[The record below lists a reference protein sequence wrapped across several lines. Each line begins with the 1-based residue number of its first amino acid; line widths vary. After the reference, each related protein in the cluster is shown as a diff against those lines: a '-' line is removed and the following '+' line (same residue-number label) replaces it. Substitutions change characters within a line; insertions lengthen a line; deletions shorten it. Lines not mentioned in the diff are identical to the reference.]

1 MIMKIGG
8 HVPES
13 AGAKRNEPA
22 VQQVDPKKLAAP
34 EDPATLFAG
43 RGALA
48 TRIEQ
53 GKAAR
58 SKVPR
63 ARLADCKIE
72 DRDPIA
78 LLEASNVGRVVELIP
93 IRFGRMVAS
102 PFAFYRGAAPLMAYD
117 LSKLPHSDLTV
128 QLGGDAHLANFGLFA
143 SPERRVL
150 FGPNDFDETLPGPFD
165 WDVRRLAASFVIAAR
180 ERGFAT
186 SDQRGVVRRLCET
199 FRQRVAEFSRM
210 DTLDIWYYQFSAAGM
225 MAIADSMEERRKEHA
240 VIEKARLQSSRS
252 VLTHAT
258 EFVNGKL
265 RIKDVPPLVYHVP
278 LESPHDHKYYDAMV
292 RRFFADY
299 RLTLADD
306 RRALFDR
313 YELVDVAIRVVGIG
327 SVGTRCY
334 EALFMAD
341 GECPLFLQLKEAR
354 ASVLEGYVPPSRYP
368 NHGQRVVNGQR
379 LLQSASDIFLG
390 WSKTRHTG
398 NDFYVRQ
405 LRDMKGAFDF
415 TTFDVEDLGEY
426 AVSCAHAL
434 AHSMAKAGDP
444 ALLTG
449 YVGKSAAFDEAIER
463 FALAYAEQN
472 EADWK
477 VLKAAAKSGRIQVTR
492 E

>member
-1 MIMKIGG
+1 MPKAAAEK
-8 HVPES
+8 HTVS
-13 AGAKRNEPA
+13 ATAE
-22 VQQVDPKKLAAP
+22 AANSGTSAP
-34 EDPATLFAG
+34 LEDPSLLFAG
-43 RGALA
+43 RGSVAS
-48 TRIEQ
+48 RIGR

-58 SKVPR
+58 KATPR
-63 ARLADCKIE
+63 ERLAECRID
-72 DRDPIA
+72 DRDPLA
-78 LLEASNVGRVVELIP
+78 LLDASNVGRVPELIP
-93 IRFGRMVAS
+93 IRYGRMVAG

-117 LSKLPHSDLTV
+117 LSKLPHSSLFV

-143 SPERRVL
+143 SPERRIL

-165 WDVRRLAASFVIAAR
+165 WDVRRLATSFVIAAR

-186 SDQRGVVRRLCET
+186 RDQRAVVRRLCET
-199 FRQRVAEFSRM
+199 FRQRIAGFCRM
-210 DTLDIWYYQFSAAGM
+210 DTLEVWYDQFRAASM
-225 MAIADSMEERRKEHA
+225 LMIADSVEERRKELA
-240 VIEKARLQSSRS
+240 VIEKARQQSSRS
-252 VLTHAT
+252 VMTRAT
-258 EFVNGKL
+258 ETVNGRL

-278 LESPHDHKYYDAMV
+278 LASPHDQRQYDAQV

-299 RLTLADD
+299 RLTLSDD

-334 EALFMAD
+334 QALFMAD

-354 ASVLEGYVPPSRYP
+354 ASVLEGYVPPSRFP
-368 NHGQRVVNGQR
+368 NHGQRVVTGQR

-390 WSKTRHTG
+390 WSKMRHTG

-444 ALLTG
+444 ALLAG
-449 YVGKSAAFDEAIER
+449 YMGKSGAFDQAIEQ
-463 FALAYAEQN
+463 FALAYAEKN
-472 EADWK
+472 EADWA
-477 VLKAAAKSGRIQVTR
+477 VLKAAIKSGRIQAIR

>member
-1 MIMKIGG
+1 MLNT
-8 HVPES
+8 V
-13 AGAKRNEPA
+13 AAKQNEPA
-22 VQQVDPKKLAAP
+22 AEHVDPKTAAAP
-34 EDPATLFAG
+34 GDPSTMFAG
-43 RGALA
+43 RGSLA
-48 TRIEQ
+48 MRIDR

-58 SKVPR
+58 KTMPR
-63 ARLADCKIE
+63 ERLAECKIE
-72 DRDPIA
+72 DRDPLA
-78 LLEASNVGRVVELIP
+78 LLEASNVGRVTELIP
-93 IRFGRMVAS
+93 IRYGRMVQS
-102 PFAFYRGAAPLMAYD
+102 PFAFYRGAAPLMAFD
-117 LSKLPHSDLTV
+117 LSKLPHSSVNV

-143 SPERRVL
+143 SPERRIL

-186 SDQRGVVRRLCET
+186 RDQRGVVHRLCET
-199 FRQRVAEFSRM
+199 FRQRMTEFSRM
-210 DTLDIWYYQFSAAGM
+210 DTLDVWYYQFQAESM
-225 MAIADSMEERRKEHA
+225 LAIADTDQERKKERA
-240 VIEKARLQSSRS
+240 VIDAARLQSSRS
-252 VLTHAT
+252 VMNHST
-258 EFVNGKL
+258 ETVNGKL

-278 LESPHDHKYYDAMV
+278 LESPHDQKQYDSMV

-299 RLTLADD
+299 RLTLPDD

-354 ASVLEGYVPPSRYP
+354 ASALEGYLPASHYP

-390 WSKTRHTG
+390 WSKMQHTG

-415 TTFDVEDLGEY
+415 TTFDVEDLSEY
-426 AVSCAHAL
+426 AASCAHAL

-444 ALLTG
+444 ALLVG
-449 YVGKSAAFDEAIER
+449 YAGKSDAFDQAIER
-463 FALAYAEQN
+463 FALAYADQN
-472 EADWK
+472 EKDWS
-477 VLKAAAKSGRIQVTR
+477 VLKAAVKAGRIQVQV
-492 E
+492 

>member
-1 MIMKIGG
+1 M
-8 HVPES
+8 PDS
-13 AGAKRNEPA
+13 AAEKKRNEPA
-22 VQQVDPKKLAAP
+22 AQRTDPNPLTAQ
-34 EDPATLFAG
+34 EDPSTLFGG
-43 RGALA
+43 RGSVAA
-48 TRIEQ
+48 RIEQ
-53 GKAAR
+53 GRAAR
-58 SKVPR
+58 TTVPR
-63 ARLADCKIE
+63 AKLADCKID

-78 LLEASNVGRVVELIP
+78 LLDASNVGRVPELIP
-93 IRFGRMVAS
+93 IRYGRMVAS

-117 LSKLPHSDLTV
+117 LSKLPHSDLIV
-128 QLGGDAHLANFGLFA
+128 QLCGDAHLANFGLFA
-143 SPERRVL
+143 SPERRIL

-180 ERGFAT
+180 ERGLAARA
-186 SDQRGVVRRLCET
+186 QRSVVRRLCET
-199 FRQRVAEFSRM
+199 FRQRIAEFSRM
-210 DTLDIWYYQFSAAGM
+210 DTLDVWYDQFRAASM
-225 MAIADSMEERRKEHA
+225 LAIAGSREERRKELA
-240 VIEKARLQSSRS
+240 VIDRARQQSSRS
-252 VLTHAT
+252 MTTHAT
-258 EFVNGKL
+258 ELVNGKL

-278 LESPHDHKYYDAMV
+278 LASPHDHRQYDALV

-299 RLTLADD
+299 RLTLPDD

-341 GECPLFLQLKEAR
+341 GACPLFLQLKEAR
-354 ASVLEGYVPPSRYP
+354 TSVLEGYLAPSRYS

-390 WSKTRHTG
+390 WSKMRHTG

-415 TTFDVEDLGEY
+415 TTFDFEDLDEY
-426 AVSCAHAL
+426 AVCCAHAL

-444 ALLTG
+444 ALLSG
-449 YVGKSAAFDEAIER
+449 YLGKSGEFDAAIER
-463 FALAYAEQN
+463 FALAYADQN
-472 EADWK
+472 EADWTA
-477 VLKAAAKSGRIQVTR
+477 LKAAVKAGRIQVLR

>member
-1 MIMKIGG
+1 MSD
-8 HVPES
+8 S
-13 AGAKRNEPA
+13 AAAKPMQPA
-22 VQQVDPKKLAAP
+22 TDQADPRTLAAQ
-34 EDPATLFAG
+34 EDPSTLFAG
-43 RGALA
+43 RGSLA
-48 TRIEQ
+48 ARVEQ

-58 SKVPR
+58 KKAPR
-63 ARLADCKIE
+63 AELGTCKID

-78 LLEASNVGRVVELIP
+78 LLDASNVGRVPELIP
-93 IRFGRMVAS
+93 IRYGRMVAS
-102 PFAFYRGAAPLMAYD
+102 PFAFYRGAAPLMAHD
-117 LSKLPHSDLTV
+117 LSKLPHSDVTV

-143 SPERRVL
+143 SPERRIL

-180 ERGFAT
+180 ERGFAIR
-186 SDQRGVVRRLCET
+186 DQRAVVRRLCET
-199 FRQRVAEFSRM
+199 FRQRLAGLSSM
-210 DTLDIWYYQFSAAGM
+210 DTLDVWYCQFKAASM
-225 MAIADSMEERRKEHA
+225 LAIADSVEERRKELA
-240 VIEKARLQSSRS
+240 VIEKAKQQSSRS
-252 VLTHAT
+252 VMTHAT
-258 EFVNGKL
+258 EMDNGKL
-265 RIKDVPPLVYHVP
+265 RIKDAPPLVYHVP
-278 LESPHDHKYYDAMV
+278 LESPHDQKQYQALV

-299 RLTLADD
+299 RLTLPDD

-354 ASVLEGYVPPSRYP
+354 ASALEGYLAPSRYA

-390 WSKTRHTG
+390 WSKMHHTG

-444 ALLTG
+444 ALLSG
-449 YVGKSAAFDEAIER
+449 YVGKSEAFDEAVVQ

-472 EADWK
+472 EADWT
-477 VLKAAAKSGRIQVTR
+477 VLKAAVKAGRIQVIR

>member
-1 MIMKIGG
+1 MA
-8 HVPES
+8 ES
-13 AGAKRNEPA
+13 AAEKRNEPA
-22 VQQVDPKKLAAP
+22 AQCSDPKTLVAQ
-34 EDPATLFAG
+34 EDPSALFAG
-43 RGALA
+43 RGSSAARL
-48 TRIEQ
+48 EQ

-58 SKVPR
+58 AKVPR

-72 DRDPIA
+72 GRDPIA
-78 LLEASNVGRVVELIP
+78 LLDASNAGRVTELIP
-93 IRFGRMVAS
+93 IRYGRMVAS

-117 LSKLPHSDLTV
+117 LSKLPHSDVIV

-186 SDQRGVVRRLCET
+186 RDQRSVVRRLCET
-199 FRQRVAEFSRM
+199 FRQRVADFSRM
-210 DTLDIWYYQFSAAGM
+210 DTLDVWYYQFKAAGM
-225 MAIADSMEERRKEHA
+225 LAIADSTEERRKELA
-240 VIEKARLQSSRS
+240 VIEKARQQSSRS
-252 VLTHAT
+252 LMTHQT
-258 EFVNGKL
+258 ELVNGKL

-278 LESPHDHKYYDAMV
+278 LESPHDRKQYDALV

-299 RLTLADD
+299 RLTLPDD

-341 GECPLFLQLKEAR
+341 GQCPLFLQLKEAR
-354 ASVLEGYVPPSRYP
+354 ASVLEGYLPPSRFP
-368 NHGQRVVNGQR
+368 NHGQRVVNGQH

-390 WSKTRHTG
+390 WSKMRHTG

-444 ALLTG
+444 ALLSG
-449 YVGKSAAFDEAIER
+449 YLGKSGAFDEAIER

-472 EADWK
+472 EADWT
-477 VLKAAAKSGRIQVTR
+477 VLKTAVKAGRIQVIR
-492 E
+492 Q

>member
-1 MIMKIGG
+1 
-8 HVPES
+8 VSDSTAATPTQ
-13 AGAKRNEPA
+13 PA
-22 VQQVDPKKLAAP
+22 TDHADPTTLAAQQ
-34 EDPATLFAG
+34 DPSTLFAG
-43 RGALA
+43 RGSLA
-48 TRIEQ
+48 ARVEK

-58 SKVPR
+58 KKVPR
-63 ARLADCKIE
+63 AELAVCKIGE
-72 DRDPIA
+72 RDPIA
-78 LLEASNVGRVVELIP
+78 LLDASNVGRVTELIP
-93 IRFGRMVAS
+93 IRYGRMVAS
-102 PFAFYRGAAPLMAYD
+102 PFAFYRGAAPLMAHD
-117 LSKLPHSDLTV
+117 LSKLPHSDVTV

-143 SPERRVL
+143 SPERRIL

-180 ERGFAT
+180 ERGFAIRE
-186 SDQRGVVRRLCET
+186 QRAVVRRLCET
-199 FRQRVAEFSRM
+199 FRQQLACFSTM
-210 DTLDIWYYQFSAAGM
+210 DTLDVWYGQFKAASM
-225 MAIADSMEERRKEHA
+225 LAIADSLEERRKEQA
-240 VIEKARLQSSRS
+240 VIEKAKQQSSRS
-252 VLTHAT
+252 VMTRTT
-258 EFVNGKL
+258 ELVNGKL
-265 RIKDVPPLVYHVP
+265 RIKDVPPLVYHIP
-278 LESPHDHKYYDAMV
+278 LESAHESKQYDAMV

-299 RLTLADD
+299 RLTLPDD

-313 YELVDVAIRVVGIG
+313 YELVDIAIRVVGIG

-354 ASVLEGYVPPSRYP
+354 ASVLEGYLPPSRYP

-390 WSKTRHTG
+390 WSKMRHTG

-434 AHSMAKAGDP
+434 AHSMAKAADP
-444 ALLTG
+444 ALLSG
-449 YVGKSAAFDEAIER
+449 YVGRSGAFDEAVVQ
-463 FALAYAEQN
+463 FALAYADQN
-472 EADWK
+472 EADWT
-477 VLKAAAKSGRIQVTR
+477 VLKAAVKAGRIQVIR

>member
-1 MIMKIGG
+1 MSD
-8 HVPES
+8 S
-13 AGAKRNEPA
+13 AAEKSIQPA
-22 VQQVDPKKLAAP
+22 MDHADPKTLAAQ
-34 EDPATLFAG
+34 EDPSMLFAG
-43 RGALA
+43 RGSLA
-48 TRIEQ
+48 ARMEQ

-58 SKVPR
+58 KKAPR
-63 ARLADCKIE
+63 AQLGICRIA

-78 LLEASNVGRVVELIP
+78 LLDASNVGRVPELIP
-93 IRFGRMVAS
+93 IRYGRMVAS
-102 PFAFYRGAAPLMAYD
+102 PFAFYRGAAPLMAHD
-117 LSKLPHSDLTV
+117 LSKLPHSNVTV

-143 SPERRVL
+143 SPERRIL

-180 ERGFAT
+180 ERGFAMR
-186 SDQRGVVRRLCET
+186 DQRAVVRRLCET
-199 FRQRVAEFSRM
+199 FRQRLAGLSSM
-210 DTLDIWYYQFSAAGM
+210 DTLDVWYCQFKAASM
-225 MAIADSMEERRKEHA
+225 LAIADSVEERRKELA
-240 VIEKARLQSSRS
+240 VIEKARQQSSRS

-258 EFVNGKL
+258 ELVNGKL
-265 RIKDVPPLVYHVP
+265 RIKDSPPLVYHVP
-278 LESPHDHKYYDAMV
+278 LESKHDQKQYQTLV

-299 RLTLADD
+299 RLTLPDD

-313 YELVDVAIRVVGIG
+313 YELVDIAIRVVGIG

-334 EALFMAD
+334 ETLFMAD

-354 ASVLEGYVPPSRYP
+354 ASVLEEYLGPSRYA
-368 NHGQRVVNGQR
+368 NHGQRVVSGQR

-390 WSKTRHTG
+390 WSKMHHTG

-444 ALLTG
+444 ALLSG
-449 YVGKSAAFDEAIER
+449 YVGKSDAFDEAVVQ

-472 EADWK
+472 EADWT
-477 VLKAAAKSGRIQVTR
+477 VLKAAVKAGRIQVVR

>member
-1 MIMKIGG
+1 M
-8 HVPES
+8 PDS
-13 AGAKRNEPA
+13 TSAKRNEPA
-22 VQQVDPKKLAAP
+22 MQQNDPNTLAAQ
-34 EDPATLFAG
+34 EDPSTLFAG
-43 RGALA
+43 RGSLA
-48 TRIEQ
+48 ARIEL
-53 GKAAR
+53 GKVAR
-58 SKVPR
+58 KKVPR
-63 ARLADCKIE
+63 AELGVCKIE
-72 DRDPIA
+72 DRDPMA
-78 LLEASNVGRVVELIP
+78 LLDASNVGRVAELIP
-93 IRFGRMVAS
+93 IRYGRMVAN
-102 PFAFYRGAAPLMAYD
+102 PFAFYRGSAPLMAYD
-117 LSKLPHSDLTV
+117 LSKLPHSDVIV

-165 WDVRRLAASFVIAAR
+165 WDVRRLATSFVIAAR
-180 ERGFAT
+180 ERGFAAR
-186 SDQRGVVRRLCET
+186 DQRAVVRRLCET
-199 FRQRVAEFSRM
+199 FRQQVAVFSRM
-210 DTLDIWYYQFSAAGM
+210 DTLDIWYYQFGASSM
-225 MAIADSMEERRKEHA
+225 LAIADSAEERRKEQA

-252 VLTHAT
+252 VLTHSA
-258 EFVNGKL
+258 ELVNGKL

-278 LESPHDHKYYDAMV
+278 LESAHDQKYYNEMV

-299 RLTLADD
+299 RLTLPDD

-354 ASVLEGYVPPSRYP
+354 ASVLEDYVAPSRYP

-390 WSKTRHTG
+390 WSKMRHTG

-434 AHSMAKAGDP
+434 AHAMAKAGDP

-449 YVGKSAAFDEAIER
+449 YLGKSAAFDEAIER

-472 EADWK
+472 EADWT
-477 VLKAAAKSGRIQVTR
+477 VLKAAVKAGRVQVIHD
-492 E
+492 

>member
-1 MIMKIGG
+1 MPDPANTKRAA
-8 HVPES
+8 P
-13 AGAKRNEPA
+13 GAVLADPGTAA
-22 VQQVDPKKLAAP
+22 VQ
-34 EDPATLFAG
+34 EDPSTLFAG
-43 RGALA
+43 RGSLA
-48 TRIEQ
+48 DRVRR
-53 GKAAR
+53 GKTAR
-58 SKVPR
+58 KEVPR
-63 ARLADCKIE
+63 EKLAECRIA

-78 LLEASNVGRVVELIP
+78 LLDASNVGRVTELIP
-93 IRFGRMVAS
+93 IRYGRMVAS
-102 PFAFYRGAAPLMAYD
+102 PFAFYRGAAPLMAHD
-117 LSKLPHSDLTV
+117 LSKLPHSNVIV

-165 WDVRRLAASFVIAAR
+165 WDVRRLATSFVIATR
-180 ERGFAT
+180 ERGFT
-186 SDQRGVVRRLCET
+186 LRDQQRIVRRLCAT
-199 FRQRVAEFSRM
+199 FRQRLADFSRM
-210 DTLDIWYYQFSAAGM
+210 DTLDVWYCQFKAASM
-225 MAIADSMEERRKEHA
+225 LAIADSVEERNKELA
-240 VIEKARLQSSRS
+240 VIEKARQQSSRS
-252 VLTHAT
+252 VLSHAT
-258 EFVNGKL
+258 EVVNGKL

-278 LESPHDHKYYDAMV
+278 LESASDSKQYNAMV

-299 RLTLADD
+299 RLTLPDD

-341 GECPLFLQLKEAR
+341 GDCPLFLQLKEAR
-354 ASVLEGYVPPSRYP
+354 ASVLEGYLPPSRYP

-390 WSKTRHTG
+390 WSKMRHTG

-434 AHSMAKAGDP
+434 AHSMAKAADP
-444 ALLTG
+444 ALLSG
-449 YVGKSAAFDEAIER
+449 YAGKSAVFDEAIVR
-463 FALAYAEQN
+463 FSLAYAEQN
-472 EADWK
+472 EQDWA
-477 VLKAAAKSGRIQVTR
+477 VLKAAVKSGRIQVIR
-492 E
+492 Q

>member
-1 MIMKIGG
+1 
-8 HVPES
+8 VPD
-13 AGAKRNEPA
+13 PA
-22 VQQVDPKKLAAP
+22 AAMRAAP
-34 EDPATLFAG
+34 ATDHADPGAASAQEDPSTLFAG
-43 RGALA
+43 RGPLA
-48 TRIEQ
+48 ERVGL

-58 SKVPR
+58 NKVPR
-63 ARLADCKIE
+63 ARLAECKIGE
-72 DRDPIA
+72 RDPVA
-78 LLEASNVGRVVELIP
+78 LLDASNVGRVTELIP
-93 IRFGRMVAS
+93 IRYGRMVAS
-102 PFAFYRGAAPLMAYD
+102 PFSFYRGAAPLMAHD
-117 LSKLPHSDLTV
+117 LSKLPHSDMIV

-143 SPERRVL
+143 SPERRIL

-165 WDVRRLAASFVIAAR
+165 WDVRRLATSFVIAAR
-180 ERGFAT
+180 ERGFALR
-186 SDQRGVVRRLCET
+186 DQRAVVRRLCET
-199 FRQRVAEFSRM
+199 FRRRMVEFSRM
-210 DTLDIWYYQFSAAGM
+210 DTLDVWYYQFTASSM
-225 MAIADSMEERRKEHA
+225 LAIADSTVERSKEQA
-240 VIEKARLQSSRS
+240 VIDKARQQSSRS
-252 VLTHAT
+252 VLNHAT
-258 EFVNGKL
+258 ELVNGKL
-265 RIKDVPPLVYHVP
+265 RIKEAPPLVYHVP
-278 LESPHDHKYYDAMV
+278 LESPHDSKQYDAMV

-299 RLTLADD
+299 RLTLPDD

-354 ASVLEGYVPPSRYP
+354 ASVLEDYLPPSRYP

-390 WSKTRHTG
+390 WSKMRHTG

-415 TTFDVEDLGEY
+415 STFDVEDLGEY

-444 ALLTG
+444 ALLSG
-449 YVGKSAAFDEAIER
+449 YVGKSDAFDEAIVQ

-472 EADWK
+472 EADWS
-477 VLKAAAKSGRIQVTR
+477 VLKAAVKAGRIQVIR
-492 E
+492 Q

>member
-1 MIMKIGG
+1 M
-8 HVPES
+8 S
-13 AGAKRNEPA
+13 DSTAAKSTEPA
-22 VQQVDPKKLAAP
+22 TNHVAAQEDPSTLFEGRGTLAARV
-34 EDPATLFAG
+34 E
-43 RGALA
+43 R
-48 TRIEQ
+48 

-58 SKVPR
+58 KKAPR
-63 ARLADCKIE
+63 ADLAICKIE
-72 DRDPIA
+72 DRDPLE
-78 LLEASNVGRVVELIP
+78 LLEASNVGRVAELIP
-93 IRFGRMVAS
+93 IRYGRMVAS
-102 PFAFYRGAAPLMAYD
+102 PFAFYRGAAPLMAHD
-117 LSKLPHSDLTV
+117 LSKLPHSDVTV

-143 SPERRVL
+143 SPERRIL

-180 ERGFAT
+180 ERGFAPR
-186 SDQRGVVRRLCET
+186 DQRGVVRRLCET
-199 FRQRVAEFSRM
+199 FRQRIAELSSM
-210 DTLDIWYYQFSAAGM
+210 DTLDIWYCQFGAANM
-225 MAIADSMEERRKEHA
+225 LAIADSIEERRKEQA
-240 VIEKARLQSSRS
+240 VIEKASQQSSRT
-252 VLTHAT
+252 VMTHAT
-258 EFVNGKL
+258 ELVNGKL
-265 RIKDVPPLVYHVP
+265 RIKDAPPLVYHVP
-278 LESPHDHKYYDAMV
+278 LESPHDQKQYQTLV

-299 RLTLADD
+299 RLTLPDD

-354 ASVLEGYVPPSRYP
+354 ASVLEGYLPPSRYP

-390 WSKTRHTG
+390 WSKMRHTG

-444 ALLTG
+444 ALLNG
-449 YVGKSAAFDEAIER
+449 YVGKSDAFDEAIVQ

-472 EADWK
+472 EADWT
-477 VLKAAAKSGRIQVTR
+477 VLKAAVKAGRIQVIR
-492 E
+492 D

>member
-1 MIMKIGG
+1 MPEPTDAKRS
-8 HVPES
+8 ES
-13 AGAKRNEPA
+13 AVE
-22 VQQVDPKKLAAP
+22 QTDPKTLAAQ

-48 TRIEQ
+48 ARIEQ

-58 SKVPR
+58 AKVPR

-78 LLEASNVGRVVELIP
+78 LLEASNVGRVAELIP
-93 IRFGRMVAS
+93 IRYGRMVAN
-102 PFAFYRGAAPLMAYD
+102 PFAFYRGSAPLMAYD

-165 WDVRRLAASFVIAAR
+165 WDVRRLATSFVIAAR

-186 SDQRGVVRRLCET
+186 RDQRGVVRRLCET
-199 FRQRVAEFSRM
+199 FRQRLAEFSRM
-210 DTLDIWYYQFSAAGM
+210 DTLEIWYYQFSAASM
-225 MAIADSMEERRKEHA
+225 LAIADSMEERKKEQA

-252 VLTHAT
+252 VMTHAT
-258 EFVNGKL
+258 ELVNGKL

-278 LESPHDHKYYDAMV
+278 LESPHDHKYYDALV

-299 RLTLADD
+299 RLTLPDD

-354 ASVLEGYVPPSRYP
+354 ASVLEGYVPQSRYP

-390 WSKTRHTG
+390 WSKMRHTG

-444 ALLTG
+444 ALLAG
-449 YVGKSAAFDEAIER
+449 YVGKSDAFDEAIER

-472 EADWK
+472 EKDWA
-477 VLKAAAKSGRIQVTR
+477 VLKAAVKAGRLQVIHD
-492 E
+492 

>member
-1 MIMKIGG
+1 MSD
-8 HVPES
+8 S
-13 AGAKRNEPA
+13 AADKSAQPA
-22 VQQVDPKKLAAP
+22 TNRADPATLAAQQ
-34 EDPATLFAG
+34 DPSTLFAG
-43 RGALA
+43 RGSLA
-48 TRIEQ
+48 ARVEQ
-53 GKAAR
+53 GKTAR
-58 SKVPR
+58 KKAPR
-63 ARLADCKIE
+63 AELAVCKIS
-72 DRDPIA
+72 DRDPIK
-78 LLEASNVGRVVELIP
+78 LLDASNVGRVPELIP
-93 IRFGRMVAS
+93 IRYGRMVAS
-102 PFAFYRGAAPLMAYD
+102 PFAFYRGAAPLMAHD
-117 LSKLPHSDLTV
+117 LSKLPHSNVTV

-180 ERGFAT
+180 ERGFAVR
-186 SDQRGVVRRLCET
+186 DQRGVVRRLCET
-199 FRQRVAEFSRM
+199 FRQRLAELSNM
-210 DTLDIWYYQFSAAGM
+210 DTLDVWYCQFKAATM
-225 MAIADSMEERRKEHA
+225 LAIADSEEERRKELA
-240 VIEKARLQSSRS
+240 VIEKARQQSSRS
-252 VLTHAT
+252 VLTRAT
-258 EFVNGKL
+258 ELVNGKL
-265 RIKDVPPLVYHVP
+265 RIKDAPPLVYHVP
-278 LESPHDHKYYDAMV
+278 LESQHDQKQYQAMV

-299 RLTLADD
+299 RLTLPDD

-334 EALFMAD
+334 EALFMSD

-354 ASVLEGYVPPSRYP
+354 ASVLEAYLPPSRYP

-390 WSKTRHTG
+390 WSKMRHTG

-444 ALLTG
+444 AVLSG
-449 YVGKSAAFDEAIER
+449 YVGKSAAFDEAVVQ

-472 EADWK
+472 EADWT
-477 VLKAAAKSGRIQVTR
+477 VLKAAVKTGRIQVVR
-492 E
+492 D

>member
-1 MIMKIGG
+1 VSDTAAAKRA
-8 HVPES
+8 ES
-13 AGAKRNEPA
+13 AADRADPMTQA
-22 VQQVDPKKLAAP
+22 VQ
-34 EDPATLFAG
+34 EDPSTLFAG
-43 RGALA
+43 RGSLA
-48 TRIEQ
+48 ARVER

-58 SKVPR
+58 SKAPR
-63 ARLADCKIE
+63 AKLAECKIA

-78 LLEASNVGRVVELIP
+78 LLDASNVGRVPELIP
-93 IRFGRMVAS
+93 IRYGRMVAN
-102 PFAFYRGAAPLMAYD
+102 PFSFYRGAAPLMAHD
-117 LSKLPHSDLTV
+117 LSKLPHSNMIV

-143 SPERRVL
+143 SPERRIL

-165 WDVRRLAASFVIAAR
+165 WDIRRLAASFVIAAR
-180 ERGFAT
+180 ERGFAQR
-186 SDQRGVVRRLCET
+186 DQRAVVRRLCET
-199 FRQRVAEFSRM
+199 FRQRINEFSRM
-210 DTLDIWYYQFSAAGM
+210 DTLDVWYCQFKAASM
-225 MAIADSMEERRKEHA
+225 LAIADSTVERRKELA
-240 VIEKARLQSSRS
+240 VIDKARQQSSRS
-252 VLTHAT
+252 VMTHAT
-258 EFVNGKL
+258 ELVNGKL
-265 RIKDVPPLVYHVP
+265 RIKEAPPLVYHIP
-278 LESPHDHKYYDAMV
+278 LESPHDQKQYDSMV

-299 RLTLADD
+299 RLTLPDD

-334 EALFMAD
+334 VALFMAD

-354 ASVLEGYVPPSRYP
+354 ASALEGYLPASRYP
-368 NHGQRVVNGQR
+368 NHGQRVVGGQR

-390 WSKTRHTG
+390 WSKMRHTG

-444 ALLTG
+444 ALLSG
-449 YVGKSAAFDEAIER
+449 YVGKSDAFDDAIVQ

-472 EADWK
+472 EADWT
-477 VLKAAAKSGRIQVTR
+477 VLKAAVKAGRIQVIR

>member
-1 MIMKIGG
+1 MLNT
-8 HVPES
+8 V
-13 AGAKRNEPA
+13 AAKQNEPA
-22 VQQVDPKKLAAP
+22 AEHIDPKAVAAP
-34 EDPATLFAG
+34 GDPSTMFAG
-43 RGALA
+43 RGSLA
-48 TRIEQ
+48 MRIEQ
-53 GKAAR
+53 GKSAR
-58 SKVPR
+58 KAMPR
-63 ARLADCKIE
+63 DRLAECKVV
-72 DRDPIA
+72 DRDPLA
-78 LLEASNVGRVVELIP
+78 LLEASNVGRVTELIP
-93 IRFGRMVAS
+93 IRYGRMVQS
-102 PFAFYRGAAPLMAYD
+102 PFAFYRGAAPLMAFD
-117 LSKLPHSDLTV
+117 LSKLPHSNVNV

-143 SPERRVL
+143 SPERRIL

-180 ERGFAT
+180 ERGFT
-186 SDQRGVVRRLCET
+186 TRDQRGVVRRLCET
-199 FRQRVAEFSRM
+199 FRQRMAEFSRM
-210 DTLDIWYYQFSAAGM
+210 DTLDIWYYQFQSESMLAN
-225 MAIADSMEERRKEHA
+225 ADSEQERRKERS
-240 VIEKARLQSSRS
+240 VIDAARLQSSRS
-252 VLTHAT
+252 VMNHST

-278 LESPHDHKYYDAMV
+278 LESPHDQKQYDALV

-299 RLTLADD
+299 RLTLPDD

-354 ASVLEGYVPPSRYP
+354 ASALEGYLPPSRYP

-390 WSKTRHTG
+390 WSKMQHSG

-415 TTFDVEDLGEY
+415 TTFDVEDLSEY
-426 AVSCAHAL
+426 AASCAHAL

-444 ALLTG
+444 ALLVG
-449 YVGKSAAFDEAIER
+449 YTGKSDAFDQAIER
-463 FALAYAEQN
+463 FALAYADQN
-472 EADWK
+472 EKDWS
-477 VLKAAAKSGRIQVTR
+477 VLKAAVKAGRIQVQV
-492 E
+492 

>member
-1 MIMKIGG
+1 M
-8 HVPES
+8 
-13 AGAKRNEPA
+13 
-22 VQQVDPKKLAAP
+22 
-34 EDPATLFAG
+34 
-43 RGALA
+43 
-48 TRIEQ
+48 EQ

-58 SKVPR
+58 KKAPR
-63 ARLADCKIE
+63 AELGICKIV

-78 LLEASNVGRVVELIP
+78 LLDASNVGRVPELIP
-93 IRFGRMVAS
+93 IRYGRMVAS
-102 PFAFYRGAAPLMAYD
+102 PFAFYRGAAPLMAHD
-117 LSKLPHSDLTV
+117 LSKLPHSNVSV

-143 SPERRVL
+143 SPERRIL

-180 ERGFAT
+180 ERGFT
-186 SDQRGVVRRLCET
+186 IRDQRAVVRRLCET
-199 FRQRVAEFSRM
+199 FRQRLAGLSSM
-210 DTLDIWYYQFSAAGM
+210 DTLDVWYCQFKAASM
-225 MAIADSMEERRKEHA
+225 LAIADSVEERRKELA
-240 VIEKARLQSSRS
+240 VIEKARQQSSRS
-252 VLTHAT
+252 VLTRAT
-258 EFVNGKL
+258 EMVNGKL
-265 RIKDVPPLVYHVP
+265 RIKDSPPLVYHVP
-278 LESPHDHKYYDAMV
+278 LESKHDQKQYQTLV

-299 RLTLADD
+299 RLTLPDD

-313 YELVDVAIRVVGIG
+313 YELVDIAIRVVGIG

-334 EALFMAD
+334 ETLFMAD

-354 ASVLEGYVPPSRYP
+354 ASVLEEYLGPSRYA

-390 WSKTRHTG
+390 WSKMHHTG

-444 ALLTG
+444 ALLSG
-449 YVGKSAAFDEAIER
+449 YVGKSEAFDEAVVQ

-472 EADWK
+472 EADWT
-477 VLKAAAKSGRIQVTR
+477 VLKAAVKAGRIQAIR

>member
-1 MIMKIGG
+1 MSD
-8 HVPES
+8 P
-13 AGAKRNEPA
+13 AAAKPTQPA
-22 VQQVDPKKLAAP
+22 TDQADPKTQAAQ
-34 EDPATLFAG
+34 EDPSTLFAG
-43 RGALA
+43 RGSLA
-48 TRIEQ
+48 ARIEQ

-58 SKVPR
+58 KKAPR
-63 ARLADCKIE
+63 AELATCKIAE
-72 DRDPIA
+72 RDPIA
-78 LLEASNVGRVVELIP
+78 LLDASNVGRVPELIP
-93 IRFGRMVAS
+93 IRYGRMVAS
-102 PFAFYRGAAPLMAYD
+102 PFAFYRGAAPLMAHD
-117 LSKLPHSDLTV
+117 LSKLPHSKVTV

-143 SPERRVL
+143 SPERRIL

-180 ERGFAT
+180 ERGFAIR
-186 SDQRGVVRRLCET
+186 DQRGVVRRLCQT
-199 FRQRVAEFSRM
+199 FRLRLAELSGM
-210 DTLDIWYYQFSAAGM
+210 DTLDVWYCQFKAASM
-225 MAIADSMEERRKEHA
+225 LAIADTLEERRMELA
-240 VIEKARLQSSRS
+240 VIEKAKQQSSRT
-252 VLTHAT
+252 VMTHAT
-258 EFVNGKL
+258 EMVNGKL
-265 RIKDVPPLVYHVP
+265 RIKDAPPLVYHVP
-278 LESPHDHKYYDAMV
+278 LESPHDQKQYQSMV

-299 RLTLADD
+299 RLTLPDD

-354 ASVLEGYVPPSRYP
+354 ASVLEEYLTPSRYP

-390 WSKTRHTG
+390 WSKMRHTG

-444 ALLTG
+444 ALLCG
-449 YVGKSAAFDEAIER
+449 YVGKSDAFDEAVVQ

-472 EADWK
+472 EADWT
-477 VLKAAAKSGRIQVTR
+477 VLKAAVKAGRIQVIR

>member
-1 MIMKIGG
+1 
-8 HVPES
+8 VPDYAAE
-13 AGAKRNEPA
+13 KRTKPATDRANPGTLA
-22 VQQVDPKKLAAP
+22 VQ
-34 EDPATLFAG
+34 EDPSALFAG
-43 RGALA
+43 RGSLA
-48 TRIEQ
+48 ARVQQ

-63 ARLADCKIE
+63 EKLAECKIA

-78 LLEASNVGRVVELIP
+78 LLDASNVGRVPELIP
-93 IRFGRMVAS
+93 IRYGRMVAG
-102 PFAFYRGAAPLMAYD
+102 PFSFYRGAAPLMAHD
-117 LSKLPHSDLTV
+117 LSKLPHSDMIV

-143 SPERRVL
+143 SPERRIL

-180 ERGFAT
+180 ERGFALR
-186 SDQRGVVRRLCET
+186 DQRGVVRRLCET
-199 FRQRVAEFSRM
+199 FRQRLAEFSRM
-210 DTLDIWYYQFSAAGM
+210 DTLDVWYYQFKAASM
-225 MAIADSMEERRKEHA
+225 LAIADSMVERRKELA
-240 VIEKARLQSSRS
+240 VIDKARQQSSRS
-252 VLTHAT
+252 VMTHAT
-258 EFVNGKL
+258 ELVNGKL
-265 RIKDVPPLVYHVP
+265 RIKDVPPLVYHIP
-278 LESPHDHKYYDAMV
+278 LESPHDHKQYDAMV

-299 RLTLADD
+299 RLTLPDD

-341 GECPLFLQLKEAR
+341 GQCPLFLQLKEAR
-354 ASVLEGYVPPSRYP
+354 ASVLEGYLPASRYP

-379 LLQSASDIFLG
+379 LMQSASDIFLG
-390 WSKTRHTG
+390 WSNMRHTG

-415 TTFDVEDLGEY
+415 STFDVGDLGEY

-434 AHSMAKAGDP
+434 AHSMGKAGDP
-444 ALLTG
+444 ALLSG
-449 YVGKSAAFDEAIER
+449 YLGRSDTFDEAIVR

-472 EADWK
+472 EADWTI
-477 VLKAAAKSGRIQVTR
+477 LKAAVKAGRIQVIR

>member
-1 MIMKIGG
+1 M
-8 HVPES
+8 PES
-13 AGAKRNEPA
+13 AVPKRDEPVA
-22 VQQVDPKKLAAP
+22 EPTDPKTLAAQ
-34 EDPATLFAG
+34 EDPSMLFAG
-43 RGALA
+43 RGTLA
-48 TRIEQ
+48 PRIKQ

-58 SKVPR
+58 GKVPR
-63 ARLADCKIE
+63 AKLGDCEIE

-78 LLEASNVGRVVELIP
+78 LLDASNVGRVTELIP
-93 IRFGRMVAS
+93 IRYGRMVAN
-102 PFAFYRGAAPLMAYD
+102 PFAFYRGAAPLMAFD
-117 LSKLPHSDLTV
+117 LSKLPHSNVIV

-165 WDVRRLAASFVIAAR
+165 WDVRRLATSFVIAGR
-180 ERGFAT
+180 ERGFAVR
-186 SDQRGVVRRLCET
+186 DQRDVVRRLCET
-199 FRQRVAEFSRM
+199 FRQQIAEFSRM
-210 DTLDIWYYQFSAAGM
+210 DTLDVWYYQFNAASM
-225 MAIADSMEERRKEHA
+225 LAIADSPEERRKEQA
-240 VIEKARLQSSRS
+240 VIDKARQQSSRS
-252 VLTHAT
+252 VTTHAT
-258 EFVNGKL
+258 EIVNGKV

-278 LESPHDHKYYDAMV
+278 LENPHDQKQYDAMV

-299 RLTLADD
+299 RLTLLDD

-313 YELVDVAIRVVGIG
+313 YELVDVAIRVVGVG

-341 GECPLFLQLKEAR
+341 GQCPLFLQLKEAR
-354 ASVLEGYVPPSRYP
+354 ASVLEGYLPPSGYS

-390 WSKTRHTG
+390 WSKMRHTG

-444 ALLTG
+444 ALISG
-449 YVGKSAAFDEAIER
+449 YVGKSNAFDEAIER

-472 EADWK
+472 EADWAA
-477 VLKAAAKSGRIQVTR
+477 LKAAVKTGRVQVIR